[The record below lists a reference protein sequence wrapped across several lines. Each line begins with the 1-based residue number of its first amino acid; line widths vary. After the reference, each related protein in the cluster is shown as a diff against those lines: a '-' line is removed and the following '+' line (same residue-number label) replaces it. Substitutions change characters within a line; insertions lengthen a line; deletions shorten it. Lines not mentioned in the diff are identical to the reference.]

1 MLFICKQNFL
11 MMMKGM
17 MFGLFI
23 ISIIFASCV
32 KNNSTGGGCSFQP
45 SNVAVPDSQVRA
57 IKDSIYTKGI
67 TNSIQDPAGFFYHI
81 DSLGSGTTVTGLCST
96 VYVSYKASFFTGVA
110 FDSTATNTV
119 ASFQL
124 GQAIVGWQ
132 KALPLL
138 SKGGVM
144 TLYLPPSLAY
154 GTNAVRDNFGNI
166 VVPANSYLVFNIKLA
181 DIQ

>member
-32 KNNSTGGGCSFQP
+32 KTNSTGGGCSFQL
-45 SNVAVPDSQVRA
+45 SNVAVPDSQVQA
-57 IKDSIYTKGI
+57 IKDSIDTNGI
-67 TNSIQDPAGFFYHI
+67 TNAIQDPAGFFYHI
-81 DSLGSGTTVTGLCST
+81 DSLKSGATVTGLCST
-96 VYVSYKASFFTGVA
+96 IYVRYKASFFNGVV
-110 FDSTATNTV
+110 FDSTATNSI

-154 GTNAVRDNFGNI
+154 GANTVLDNSGNI
-166 VVPANSYLVFNIKLA
+166 VIPGSSYLVFNINLV
-181 DIQ
+181 DVQ